1 MSRAKHIL
9 IVVMVIVAAVPAVAQ
24 RRRRKPPVTV
34 RRKDPVPEPVK
45 LTSAQRKQVGVVVA
59 GGNEFALDLYA
70 QLAGKNTGNVFFSPM
85 SIHSALAMTS
95 AGARKTTAEQMSSVL
110 HLGPAGDA
118 AHESLSLL
126 TKKLNSP
133 PTDFKH
139 NPLYELSVINALWG
153 HKDYPFEPDFIALM
167 KDTYDAGLRVVDFG
181 RPEPV
186 RKTINDW
193 AANKTRQKILDLI
206 PQGVITPRTRLV
218 LTNAIYFKSSWGHPF
233 KASATAPGEF
243 RVSTIKTVRPQMMK
257 QKYRFGYYE
266 AGDLQAL
273 RLPYNR
279 WGLEMIIILPR
290 KDDGLA
296 AVTKRLTPKNLAAWL
311 TKLRTTSVNVTLPR
325 FTFSSQF
332 NLNETL
338 KGMGMTEAFSMGA
351 DFSGMSKTKKKDLY
365 ITDVV
370 HKAFVA
376 LDEQGTEAAAATAV
390 MVGLKSA
397 VRPSVPKEFKAD
409 HPFLFL
415 IRHRETESILFMGR
429 VTDPTAK

>member
-9 IVVMVIVAAVPAVAQ
+9 VIAAVMVMAGPAAAQ

-34 RRKDPVPEPVK
+34 RRNNPVPAPVR
-45 LTSAQRKQVGVVVA
+45 LTSTQRKQVGVVVA
-59 GGNEFALDLYA
+59 GGNQFAIDLYA
-70 QLAGKNTGNVFFSPM
+70 QLAGKSKGNVFFSPM
-85 SIHSALAMTS
+85 SVHSALAMTW
-95 AGARKTTAEQMSSVL
+95 AGARKTTAEQMASVL
-110 HLGPAGDA
+110 HLGAAGDD

-133 PTDFKH
+133 PRDFKH
-139 NPLYELSVINALWG
+139 NPLYELSVVNALWG
-153 HKDYPFEPDFIALM
+153 HTDYPFEPEFTALM
-167 KDTYDAGLRVVDFG
+167 KDRYDAGLRIVDFR

-186 RKTINDW
+186 RKAINDW
-193 AANKTRQKILDLI
+193 AASKTRQKILDLI
-206 PQGVITPRTRLV
+206 PQGLITPRTRLV

-243 RVSTIKTVRPQMMK
+243 RVSTIKTVKPQMMN
-257 QKYRFGYYE
+257 QQYRFGYYE
-266 AGDLQAL
+266 AGDLKAL
-273 RLPYNR
+273 HLPYNR
-279 WGLEMIIILPR
+279 WGLEMVIVLPL

-296 AVTKRLTPKNLAAWL
+296 AVEKRLTAKNVASWL
-311 TKLRTTSVNVTLPR
+311 TKLRTVDVKVTLPR
-325 FTFSSQF
+325 FTFASQF
-332 NLNETL
+332 NLNQTL
-338 KGMGMTEAFSMGA
+338 KGMGMSEAFSMGA

-376 LDEQGTEAAAATAV
+376 LDEKGTEAAAATAV

-397 VRPSVPKEFKAD
+397 VRPSAPKVFKAD

-415 IRHRETESILFMGR
+415 IRHRETQSILFMGR